1 MAELRS
7 VVQTQLIKK
16 ERKDGSVT
24 PLRNA
29 AWIPAF
35 YFIPEDILQK
45 CGADIYSIPRTIGE
59 LWNDEAAIATVESD
73 LFNLVLSDAYAYMV
87 WPFLCPE
94 IPYMEILSGYEPS
107 WKLAHRPGIWARAL
121 QECGYMP
128 TIEEILASG
137 DYDYVFNFMS
147 WEAVSYM
154 LSIAV
159 PWAVQS
165 NNLQPIIDTAKEF
178 RCFEDFDY
186 RESNQKIDFVRKWY
200 HTRTKHPQISLE
212 GFQEQCKELYDDIDW
227 EIPDPISSFEEEVE
241 ARVDVNKFLSKIE
254 DKDKQILW
262 MRAEGYTNQEIAD
275 RLGYKTHSAVVKRIK
290 KLGKMY
296 QDSSG
301 LNFGF

>member
-1 MAELRS
+1 MAELRT

-159 PWAVQS
+159 TWAVQS

>member
-7 VVQTQLIKK
+7 VVQTQLIIIK
-16 ERKDGSVT
+16 RKDGSLT

-35 YFIPEDILQK
+35 YFIPEDIVQK
-45 CGADIYSIPRTIGE
+45 CGGAVYSIPRTIGE
-59 LWNDEAAIATVESD
+59 LLKDEEAIAVVESD

-87 WPFLCPE
+87 WSFLCPD
-94 IPYMEILSGYEPS
+94 IPYMEIFSGDEPA
-107 WKLAHRPGIWARAL
+107 WKLAHRPGIWVRSL

-128 TIEEILASG
+128 PMEAFMAS
-137 DYDYVFNFMS
+137 DDFDYVFNFMS
-147 WEAVSYM
+147 WKSVSYM

-165 NNLQPIIDTAKEF
+165 NNLQPVIDTAKEF
-178 RCFEDFDY
+178 RCFEDFDN

-212 GFQEQCKELYDDIDW
+212 GYQEHCKKYYDDIEW
-227 EIPDPISSFEEEVE
+227 EIPDPISSFEEEIE
-241 ARVDVNKFLSKIE
+241 EKVDVGRFLSTLE
-254 DKDKQILW
+254 DKDKQILQ

-275 RLGYKTHSAVVKRIK
+275 RLGYKTHSAIVKRIK
-290 KLGKMY
+290 KLGRMY
-296 QDSSG
+296 QDFSG